1 MQNLKSKY
9 EQKEMKASDGL
20 WDRLEE
26 KLDQVPAK
34 EKKPKMVWL
43 RYVAVILLMIG
54 LGGSFLMINNKSNIS
69 ENQEFASQTNNQNIA
84 LTTIEQSENDDV
96 EKLIPTKN
104 SSKTNYQKLAVENL
118 KDSSTPFR
126 ITNSIKKENQ
136 ITNSIPQKE
145 NIIKKEEPQIVSKPE
160 EQLAQT
166 DVQKP
171 REKVK
176 YVSSSDLL
184 FGVEID
190 KAKTE
195 TPKSAMGINTI
206 KLKNDSDFPN
216 PKRIK
221 LFGITLY
228 DKDSITTK

>member
-1 MQNLKSKY
+1 
-9 EQKEMKASDGL
+9 MKASDGL

-34 EKKPKMVWL
+34 EKKPKVIWW
-43 RYVAVILLMIG
+43 RFVAVILLMIG

-166 DVQKP
+166 DIQKP

>member
-26 KLDQVPAK
+26 KLDQTPTK
-34 EKKPKMVWL
+34 EKKPKVIWW
-43 RYVAVILLMIG
+43 RFVAVIILIVNFGAISWMTDIKNKVKENPEFEFRTDQISSVRQHSENTDG
-54 LGGSFLMINNKSNIS
+54 IQKSIPINNSETNHQKLTITNI
-69 ENQEFASQTNNQNIA
+69 
-84 LTTIEQSENDDV
+84 
-96 EKLIPTKN
+96 N
-104 SSKTNYQKLAVENL
+104 SSTSEL
-118 KDSSTPFR
+118 T
-126 ITNSIKKENQ
+126 KKENQ
-136 ITNSIPQKE
+136 ITEKVSEKE
-145 NIIKKEEPQIVSKPE
+145 LIIKKEEPQTISQLE
-160 EQLAQT
+160 EKLAQNEI
-166 DVQKP
+166 QKP

-195 TPKSAMGINTI
+195 TPKSAMGINTPKI
-206 KLKNDSDFPN
+206 KSEPDFPN

>member
-1 MQNLKSKY
+1 
-9 EQKEMKASDGL
+9 MKVSDSL

-26 KLDQVPAK
+26 KLDQTPAK
-34 EKKPKMVWL
+34 EKKPKVIWW
-43 RYVAVILLMIG
+43 RFVAVIILIVNFGAISWMTDIKNKVKENPGFEFRTDQISSVRLPHGNNNEIQKPV
-54 LGGSFLMINNKSNIS
+54 SINS
-69 ENQEFASQTNNQNIA
+69 ETDN
-84 LTTIEQSENDDV
+84 
-96 EKLIPTKN
+96 
-104 SSKTNYQKLAVENL
+104 QKLAVEN
-118 KDSSTPFR
+118 KDSSTPLR
-126 ITNSIKKENQ
+126 MTNSIKKEIHIQ
-136 ITNSIPQKE
+136 NSILEKDTL
-145 NIIKKEEPQIVSKPE
+145 IKKEELQIVSKPE

-166 DVQKP
+166 DIQKP

-190 KAKTE
+190 KAKAE
-195 TPKSAMGINTI
+195 TPKSAMGISTI
-206 KLKNDSDFPN
+206 KSKNDSDFPN

>member
-1 MQNLKSKY
+1 
-9 EQKEMKASDGL
+9 MKASDGL

-34 EKKPKMVWL
+34 EKKPKVIWW
-43 RYVAVILLMIG
+43 RFVAVILLMIG

-126 ITNSIKKENQ
+126 ITNSIKNENQ

-166 DVQKP
+166 DASTPLSTKP
-171 REKVK
+171 RVK

>member
-9 EQKEMKASDGL
+9 EHQEMKVSDSL
-20 WDRLEE
+20 WGRLEE

-34 EKKPKMVWL
+34 EKKPKVIWW
-43 RYVAVILLMIG
+43 RYAAAAAVLIFVLSGIFWMTNTKVESDYNQQFANQTENSDNQTSIPSEQSG
-54 LGGSFLMINNKSNIS
+54 NVEIIKSNPVNPIS
-69 ENQEFASQTNNQNIA
+69 NSDNQKF
-84 LTTIEQSENDDV
+84 V
-96 EKLIPTKN
+96 
-104 SSKTNYQKLAVENL
+104 VENV
-118 KDSSTPFR
+118 KDNQSV
-126 ITNSIKKENQ
+126 KKEKSVSNQ
-136 ITNSIPQKE
+136 IPEKE
-145 NIIKKEEPQIVSKPE
+145 LIIKKEEPQIVSKPE

-166 DVQKP
+166 DIQKP

-190 KAKTE
+190 KAKAE
-195 TPKSAMGINTI
+195 IPKSAMGINTI
-206 KLKNDSDFPN
+206 KSKNDSDFPN

-228 DKDSITTK
+228 EKDSITTK

>member
-9 EQKEMKASDGL
+9 EQKEMEVSDGL

-34 EKKPKMVWL
+34 DKKPKIFWWRV
-43 RYVAVILLMIG
+43 VAVIILIVNFGAISWMTDIKNKMKENPEFEFRTDQISSVRQHSENTDG
-54 LGGSFLMINNKSNIS
+54 IQKSIPINNSETNHQKLTITNI
-69 ENQEFASQTNNQNIA
+69 
-84 LTTIEQSENDDV
+84 
-96 EKLIPTKN
+96 N
-104 SSKTNYQKLAVENL
+104 SSTSEL
-118 KDSSTPFR
+118 T
-126 ITNSIKKENQ
+126 KKENQ
-136 ITNSIPQKE
+136 ITEKVSEKE
-145 NIIKKEEPQIVSKPE
+145 LIIKKEEPQTISQLE
-160 EQLAQT
+160 EKLAQNEI
-166 DVQKP
+166 QKP

-216 PKRIK
+216 PKRIRK
-221 LFGITLY
+221 NFFRL
-228 DKDSITTK
+228 S

>member
-1 MQNLKSKY
+1 
-9 EQKEMKASDGL
+9 MKASDGL

-34 EKKPKMVWL
+34 EKKPKMVWW
-43 RYVAVILLMIG
+43 RFVAVILLMIG

-160 EQLAQT
+160 EKLAEN

>member
-1 MQNLKSKY
+1 
-9 EQKEMKASDGL
+9 MKASDGL

-145 NIIKKEEPQIVSKPE
+145 LIIKKEEPQIVSKPE
-160 EQLAQT
+160 EQLAQN
-166 DVQKP
+166 DIQKP

-195 TPKSAMGINTI
+195 TPKSAMGINTPKI
-206 KLKNDSDFPN
+206 KSEPDFPN

>member
-34 EKKPKMVWL
+34 EKKPKVIWW
-43 RYVAVILLMIG
+43 RFVAVIILIVNFGAISWMTDIKNKVKENPEFEFRTDQISSVRQHSENTDG
-54 LGGSFLMINNKSNIS
+54 IQKSIPINNSETNHQKLTITNI
-69 ENQEFASQTNNQNIA
+69 
-84 LTTIEQSENDDV
+84 
-96 EKLIPTKN
+96 N
-104 SSKTNYQKLAVENL
+104 SSTSEL
-118 KDSSTPFR
+118 T
-126 ITNSIKKENQ
+126 KKENQ
-136 ITNSIPQKE
+136 ITEKASEKE
-145 NIIKKEEPQIVSKPE
+145 LNIKKEEPQIVSKPE
-160 EQLAQT
+160 EKLAQT
-166 DVQKP
+166 DIQKP

-190 KAKTE
+190 KVKTE

>member
-1 MQNLKSKY
+1 
-9 EQKEMKASDGL
+9 MKASDGL

-84 LTTIEQSENDDV
+84 LTTIEQSKNDDV

-160 EQLAQT
+160 EKLAQT
-166 DVQKP
+166 DIQKP

>member
-9 EQKEMKASDGL
+9 EQQEMKVSDGL

-34 EKKPKMVWL
+34 QKKPKIFWW
-43 RYVAVILLMIG
+43 RFVAVIILIV
-54 LGGSFLMINNKSNIS
+54 SFSGVSWMTDIKNKVKENPDFTFRTDQISSVRQQSDNTDAIQKSISVKVSETENPKLFLENIK
-69 ENQEFASQTNNQNIA
+69 ENQS
-84 LTTIEQSENDDV
+84 V
-96 EKLIPTKN
+96 
-104 SSKTNYQKLAVENL
+104 
-118 KDSSTPFR
+118 
-126 ITNSIKKENQ
+126 KKENQ
-136 ITNSIPQKE
+136 TQNSIPERE
-145 NIIKKEEPQIVSKPE
+145 NLIKKEEPQITSQPE
-160 EQLAQT
+160 EKLAQNNIA
-166 DVQKP
+166 VPKQ
-171 REKVK
+171 KVK

-190 KAKTE
+190 KAKSE

-206 KLKNDSDFPN
+206 KSKNDSDFPS
-216 PKRIK
+216 PKRVK

>member
-9 EQKEMKASDGL
+9 EQKEMKVSDSL

-26 KLDQVPAK
+26 KLDQAPAK
-34 EKKPKMVWL
+34 EKKPKMVWW
-43 RYVAVILLMIG
+43 RFVAVIILIVNFGAISWMTEIE
-54 LGGSFLMINNKSNIS
+54 NKVKESSEFKFPQVENQISSVRQHSENTDEIQKSIPIKNSETEDEKLAFENIS
-69 ENQEFASQTNNQNIA
+69 ESQSVNK
-84 LTTIEQSENDDV
+84 EQS
-96 EKLIPTKN
+96 I
-104 SSKTNYQKLAVENL
+104 S
-118 KDSSTPFR
+118 
-126 ITNSIKKENQ
+126 NQ
-136 ITNSIPQKE
+136 IPQKE

-160 EQLAQT
+160 EQLAQN

-171 REKVK
+171 KEKVK

-195 TPKSAMGINTI
+195 TPKSAMGINTPKI
-206 KLKNDSDFPN
+206 KSEPDFPN

>member
-9 EQKEMKASDGL
+9 EQKEMRVSDGL

-34 EKKPKMVWL
+34 ENKPKIVWL
-43 RYVAVILLMIG
+43 RYVAVVLLMIG
-54 LGGSFLMINNKSNIS
+54 LGGSFLMINHKSDIN
-69 ENQEFASQTNNQNIA
+69 ENQEFVNRTGNSNPTERSENNEVDTLSPIKIN
-84 LTTIEQSENDDV
+84 SENDN
-96 EKLIPTKN
+96 EKLV
-104 SSKTNYQKLAVENL
+104 VEN
-118 KDSSTPFR
+118 KDSSTPLR
-126 ITNSIKKENQ
+126 MTAEIRKENQ
-136 ITNSIPQKE
+136 TVNQVSEKE
-145 NIIKKEEPQIVSKPE
+145 IVKNNEPQIIAQSEIK
-160 EQLAQT
+160 LAQNDAST
-166 DVQKP
+166 PLSTEKP
-171 REKVK
+171 KVK

-190 KAKTE
+190 KAKSE
-195 TPKSAMGINTI
+195 TPKSAMGINI
-206 KLKNDSDFPN
+206 SKPRNDSDFPN

>member
-9 EQKEMKASDGL
+9 EQQEMKVSDGL

-34 EKKPKMVWL
+34 EKKPKMIWF
-43 RYVAVILLMIG
+43 RYVAIILLMIG
-54 LGGSFLMINNKSNIS
+54 LGGSFLMINHKAEIN
-69 ENQEFASQTNNQNIA
+69 ENQEFTNKAENQNINQNSVPVQ
-84 LTTIEQSENDDV
+84 QSGNDEV
-96 EKLIPTKN
+96 EKLIPEKIDN
-104 SSKTNYQKLAVENL
+104 QKLALENI
-118 KDSSTPFR
+118 KKNRP
-126 ITNSIKKENQ
+126 IKKEIQ
-136 ITNSIPQKE
+136 TQNSILEKE
-145 NIIKKEEPQIVSKPE
+145 IIIKKEEPQITSQPE
-160 EQLAQT
+160 EKLAQNNIA
-166 DVQKP
+166 VP
-171 REKVK
+171 RQKVK

-190 KAKTE
+190 KTKAE

-206 KLKNDSDFPN
+206 KSKNDSDFPN

>member
-1 MQNLKSKY
+1 
-9 EQKEMKASDGL
+9 MKVSDSL

-34 EKKPKMVWL
+34 EEKPKMIWL
-43 RYVAVILLMIG
+43 RYAAVILLMIG
-54 LGGSFLMINNKSNIS
+54 LGGSFLMINNKSNING
-69 ENQEFASQTNNQNIA
+69 NQEFANQSNSQNVIPITV
-84 LTTIEQSENDDV
+84 EQPESNKV

-104 SSKTNYQKLAVENL
+104 SQETDNQKLAIKNIN
-118 KDSSTPFR
+118 SSTSEP
-126 ITNSIKKENQ
+126 IKKQNQ
-136 ITNSIPQKE
+136 VTEKISEKE
-145 NIIKKEEPQIVSKPE
+145 NIIKKEEPQIISHSE
-160 EQLAQT
+160 EKLAQNELP
-166 DVQKP
+166 KIKERP
-171 REKVK
+171 K

-206 KLKNDSDFPN
+206 KSKNDSDFPN

>member
-1 MQNLKSKY
+1 
-9 EQKEMKASDGL
+9 MKVSDSL

-34 EKKPKMVWL
+34 EEKPKMIWW
-43 RYVAVILLMIG
+43 RYAAAVILIFG
-54 LGGSFLMINNKSNIS
+54 LSGIFWMTNKKVEVDNNQHFVNQSNSQNVIPTTVEQLENNK
-69 ENQEFASQTNNQNIA
+69 
-84 LTTIEQSENDDV
+84 V

-104 SSKTNYQKLAVENL
+104 NQETDNQKLAIKNINY
-118 KDSSTPFR
+118 STSEP
-126 ITNSIKKENQ
+126 IKKPNQ
-136 ITNSIPQKE
+136 ITEKFPEKE
-145 NIIKKEEPQIVSKPE
+145 LIIKKEEPQIVSKPE

-166 DVQKP
+166 DIQKP

-195 TPKSAMGINTI
+195 TPKSAIGINTI
-206 KLKNDSDFPN
+206 KPKNDSDFPN

>member
-1 MQNLKSKY
+1 
-9 EQKEMKASDGL
+9 MKASDGL

-34 EKKPKMVWL
+34 EEKPKMVWL
-43 RYVAVILLMIG
+43 RYAAAVILIFG
-54 LGGSFLMINNKSNIS
+54 LSGILWMINNKAEVNDNQQFANQT
-69 ENQEFASQTNNQNIA
+69 ENSDNQTSIPS
-84 LTTIEQSENDDV
+84 EQSENV
-96 EKLIPTKN
+96 EIVKSNPVNPISN
-104 SSKTNYQKLAVENL
+104 SDNQKFVVENEDSSTPLRNL
-118 KDSSTPFR
+118 KDSAEPM
-126 ITNSIKKENQ
+126 TNSVKKEKSNSNQ
-136 ITNSIPQKE
+136 IPEKE
-145 NIIKKEEPQIVSKPE
+145 LIIKREEPQIVSKPE

-166 DVQKP
+166 DIQKP

-206 KLKNDSDFPN
+206 KSKNDSDFPN

-228 DKDSITTK
+228 EKDSITNK

>member
-34 EKKPKMVWL
+34 EKKPKMVWW
-43 RYVAVILLMIG
+43 RFVAVIILIVNFGAISWMTDIK
-54 LGGSFLMINNKSNIS
+54 NKVKENPEFEFRTDQISSVRQHSENTGEIQKSIPIKNSETEDQKLAFENIS
-69 ENQEFASQTNNQNIA
+69 ENQSVNK
-84 LTTIEQSENDDV
+84 EQS
-96 EKLIPTKN
+96 I
-104 SSKTNYQKLAVENL
+104 S
-118 KDSSTPFR
+118 
-126 ITNSIKKENQ
+126 NQ
-136 ITNSIPQKE
+136 IPQKE

-195 TPKSAMGINTI
+195 TPKSAMGINTPKI
-206 KLKNDSDFPN
+206 KSEPDFPN

>member
-1 MQNLKSKY
+1 
-9 EQKEMKASDGL
+9 MKVSDSL

-26 KLDQVPAK
+26 KLDQAPAK
-34 EKKPKMVWL
+34 EEKPKMIWW
-43 RYVAVILLMIG
+43 RYAVAAVLIFG
-54 LGGSFLMINNKSNIS
+54 LSGIFWMINKKVEVDNNQQFVNQTENSDNQTSIPSKQPENVEILKSNPVNS
-69 ENQEFASQTNNQNIA
+69 VSNSDNQKFVVENE
-84 LTTIEQSENDDV
+84 D
-96 EKLIPTKN
+96 
-104 SSKTNYQKLAVENL
+104 SSTPLRNL
-118 KDSSTPFR
+118 KDSAEPM
-126 ITNSIKKENQ
+126 TNSIKKEKSVSNQ
-136 ITNSIPQKE
+136 IPEKE
-145 NIIKKEEPQIVSKPE
+145 LIIKKEEPQIVSKPE

-166 DVQKP
+166 DIQKP

-206 KLKNDSDFPN
+206 KPKNDSDFPN

-228 DKDSITTK
+228 EKDSITTK

>member
-1 MQNLKSKY
+1 
-9 EQKEMKASDGL
+9 MKVSDGL
-20 WDRLEE
+20 WDRLED

-34 EKKPKMVWL
+34 KAKPKMIRWRL
-43 RYVAVILLMIG
+43 VAVILLMSG
-54 LGGSFLMINNKSNIS
+54 LVGSFLIINSKSNIN
-69 ENQEFASQTNNQNIA
+69 ENQEFASQTNNQNI
-84 LTTIEQSENDDV
+84 TPKKVEQSENDDA
-96 EKLIPTKN
+96 EKIIQTKN
-104 SSKTNYQKLAVENL
+104 NSKTDNQKLAVENS
-118 KDSSTPFR
+118 KDSSTPLR
-126 ITNSIKKENQ
+126 NLKDSAKPMTNSSNKEKPVSNQ
-136 ITNSIPQKE
+136 ITEKE
-145 NIIKKEEPQIVSKPE
+145 LIIKKEEPQIVSKPE

-171 REKVK
+171 RAKVK

-195 TPKSAMGINTI
+195 TPKSAMGINTPKI
-206 KLKNDSDFPN
+206 KSESDFPN

>member
-34 EKKPKMVWL
+34 EKKPKMVWW
-43 RYVAVILLMIG
+43 RFVAVILLMIG

-160 EQLAQT
+160 EQLAQN

-195 TPKSAMGINTI
+195 TPKSAMGINTPKI
-206 KLKNDSDFPN
+206 KSEPDFPN

>member
-26 KLDQVPAK
+26 KLDQAPAK
-34 EKKPKMVWL
+34 EKKPKMVWW
-43 RYVAVILLMIG
+43 RFVAVIILIVNFGAISWMTDIKNKVKENPEFEFRTDQISSVRQHSENTDG
-54 LGGSFLMINNKSNIS
+54 IQKSIPINNSETNHQKLTITNI
-69 ENQEFASQTNNQNIA
+69 
-84 LTTIEQSENDDV
+84 
-96 EKLIPTKN
+96 N
-104 SSKTNYQKLAVENL
+104 SSTSEL
-118 KDSSTPFR
+118 T
-126 ITNSIKKENQ
+126 KKENQ
-136 ITNSIPQKE
+136 ITEKVSEKE

-160 EQLAQT
+160 EQLAQN
-166 DVQKP
+166 DVQKLK
-171 REKVK
+171 EKVK

-190 KAKTE
+190 KVKTE